1 MPTILYLVHD
11 LSDPAVARRVTMLEA
26 GGARVQTAG
35 FCRAEVPERIGA
47 GRPIMLGATADGD
60 FRQRLAMVA
69 TAALGLRRMLGDV
82 SRPDVIVARTLEMLA
97 LARRATGFYR
107 PRPALVYESL
117 DIHRLLLGDGLKSR
131 AMRAVERAL
140 VSDAALLMTSSP
152 AFVREY
158 FELRQGMTMPTLL
171 LENKVLD
178 LGGGEVPAGTEPR
191 CPPSGQPWT
200 IGWFGALRCRK
211 SLDILSRLTRMA
223 EGRIEVVLR
232 GRPALREFD
241 DFHGRVAKEPFIRF
255 EGPYRNPDDLS
266 AIYGEVHFA
275 WAIDYFEAGL
285 NSDWLLPNRLYE
297 SCLHGVVPIAL
308 SATET
313 GRTLARRDIGIRVDA
328 ATPEALLAA
337 LPLNEEGYAAERA
350 RVTARPR
357 SFWVCGPSECTALVA
372 RLAAL
377 PGEAPPKGRAMMEAA
392 G

>member
-1 MPTILYLVHD
+1 MAFVFLFTPDVDKPGFAD
-11 LSDPAVARRVTMLEA
+11 LSGAVVFMFSGRYSVIVLVPGRFSGCSPRSFSFFVDKIFGFRLVVFSIVVVVALFAPILAPHNPAAQNRDALLLPPVFME
-26 GGARVQTAG
+26 GGRWAY
-35 FCRAEVPERIGA
+35 
-47 GRPIMLGATADGD
+47 
-60 FRQRLAMVA
+60 
-69 TAALGLRRMLGDV
+69 ALGTD
-82 SRPDVIVARTLEMLA
+82 
-97 LARRATGFYR
+97 
-107 PRPALVYESL
+107 
-117 DIHRLLLGDGLKSR
+117 
-131 AMRAVERAL
+131 AVGR
-140 VSDAALLMTSSP
+140 
-152 AFVREY
+152 
-158 FELRQGMTMPTLL
+158 
-171 LENKVLD
+171 
-178 LGGGEVPAGTEPR
+178 
-191 CPPSGQPWT
+191 
-200 IGWFGALRCRK
+200 
-211 SLDILSRLTRMA
+211 DILSRLTRMA